1 MLTGI
6 SRQDLDEILFGA
18 LQAIY
23 RFERVKVQ
31 RFGLT
36 YEQIYLLQFLRR
48 KGPAAMSHIAAEMK
62 IPLSTATRLIDRMEK
77 RRLLG
82 RRQSHGDKRSRIVE
96 ITTEGES
103 LVQAVEEHTFTTI
116 SSNLDKLVD
125 VDLGG
130 VIRTAMNLKRI
141 LNDDTTMEQ
150 KGK

>member
-48 KGPAAMSHIAAEMK
+48 KGPAAMSYIAAEMK

-77 RRLLG
+77 RRLLD

-96 ITTEGES
+96 ITTDGES

-116 SSNLDKLVD
+116 SSNIDNLVD
-125 VDLGG
+125 VDLEG
-130 VIRTAMNLKRI
+130 VILTAMSLKRI
-141 LNDDTTMEQ
+141 LNDDTTMEK
-150 KGK
+150 KGE